1 MKLLLPHAAPAPPA
15 SRPAASA
22 APVPVPVPT
31 PGSGGR
37 QRGGCTHLA
46 SSSSGV
52 SGHFAASR
60 AVTAG
65 GEAGAPRQGQGQ
77 SSARSRASS
86 ASGASSAAAAIRG
99 RAGRA
104 PRPPPPPHRDISG
117 PAHAPLSSYY
127 WLRRAV
133 AVVLLVS
140 PEVNQRLAAYKQREW
155 RGSFLTRGG
164 GGGAHAR
171 AVSCGGDR

>member
-22 APVPVPVPT
+22 APVPVPT

-86 ASGASSAAAAIRG
+86 ASGVSSAAAAIRG

-104 PRPPPPPHRDISG
+104 PRPPPPPHRNISG

-127 WLRRAV
+127 WLRRAI

-140 PEVNQRLAAYKQREW
+140 PEVNQRLAAYKQWGRG
-155 RGSFLTRGG
+155 GSFLTRGG